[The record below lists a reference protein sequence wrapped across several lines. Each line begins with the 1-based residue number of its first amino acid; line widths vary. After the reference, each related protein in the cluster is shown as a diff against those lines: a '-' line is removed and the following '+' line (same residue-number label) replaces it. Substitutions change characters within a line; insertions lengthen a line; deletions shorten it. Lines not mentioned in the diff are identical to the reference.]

1 MINKKVPILYK
12 LKEECCGCSACYAI
26 CPVKAIRMEEDEE
39 GFGYP
44 LIDEHICLNCKKCIM
59 VCPLKI

>member
-39 GFGYP
+39 GFEYP
-44 LIDEHICLNCKKCIM
+44 LIDEHICKKCIM
-59 VCPLKI
+59 VCPFKI